1 MRNERRSSDG
11 QLEWLEVDPARESD
25 WNEATEAGL
34 VPLRRIDQLRIQLPC
49 AEKTAANFMTRAFQ
63 VGRDEETFLAVN
75 NRAFAWHPDQ
85 SNWSKE
91 KLQSVM
97 SEPWFDA
104 NGFLLTEH
112 QQNGE
117 AILAGFCWTKI
128 HLATDNDPEMGEI
141 FVIAVDPQFH
151 GQGLGRQLTLAG
163 LEHIAAQKIDVGM
176 LHVEHDNESA
186 RQLYFS
192 LGFVEV
198 DAHIWFGQPSA
209 EKPKATQ
216 HG

>member
-1 MRNERRSSDG
+1 VRNERRSSDG

-25 WNEATEAGL
+25 WNEASEAGL

-49 AEKTAANFMTRAFQ
+49 GEKSSANFTTRAFQ
-63 VGRDEETFLAVN
+63 VGRDEQTFLAVN

-85 SNWSKE
+85 SNWTNE

-104 NGFLLTEH
+104 NGFLLAEQ

-117 AILAGFCWTKI
+117 SVLVGFCWTKF
-128 HLATDNDPEMGEI
+128 HPATENDPKMGEI

-198 DAHIWFGQPSA
+198 DAHIWFGPPST

>member
-1 MRNERRSSDG
+1 
-11 QLEWLEVDPARESD
+11 
-25 WNEATEAGL
+25 
-34 VPLRRIDQLRIQLPC
+34 
-49 AEKTAANFMTRAFQ
+49 
-63 VGRDEETFLAVN
+63 
-75 NRAFAWHPDQ
+75 
-85 SNWSKE
+85 
-91 KLQSVM
+91 
-97 SEPWFDA
+97 
-104 NGFLLTEH
+104 
-112 QQNGE
+112 
-117 AILAGFCWTKI
+117 
-128 HLATDNDPEMGEI
+128 MGEI